1 MITIIDYGLGNL
13 RSVQKSFERA
23 KIKVEISSDL
33 KKIEKAKKLVLP
45 GVGHFGKG
53 MANLKSSGLIE
64 ILNQKVLVDKVPILG
79 ICLGM
84 QLMTEYSQESN
95 SEGLGWI
102 EADTIRFE
110 KDNSKKF
117 KVPHIGWN
125 SIDIINEN
133 SLLDKIKNDSQYYFV
148 HTYYVICKNKSEVM
162 TESEYGIKFH
172 SSFRKDN
179 VFGVQFHPEKS
190 FSVGLQM
197 LENFSKI

>member
-23 KIKVEISSDL
+23 NLNVKISNDLNEIN
-33 KKIEKAKKLVLP
+33 KADKLVLP

-53 MANLKSSGLIE
+53 MKNLKSSGLIDV
-64 ILNQKVLVDKVPILG
+64 LNERVLIKKTPILG

-84 QLMTEYSQESN
+84 QLMTKYSEEGN

-102 EADTIRFE
+102 DASTIRFQKDVE
-110 KDNSKKF
+110 KKY

-125 SIDIINEN
+125 SIDIINDN
-133 SLLDKIKNDSQYYFV
+133 PFLNKIKNDSQYYFV
-148 HTYYVICKNKSEVM
+148 HTYYVLCKNKKEVM
-162 TESEYGIKFH
+162 TESDYGVKFH
-172 SSFRKDN
+172 SSFQKDN

>member
-23 KIKVEISSDL
+23 NLNVKISNDLNEIN
-33 KKIEKAKKLVLP
+33 KADKLVLP

-53 MANLKSSGLIE
+53 MKNLKSSGLIDV
-64 ILNQKVLVDKVPILG
+64 LNERVLIKKTPILG

-84 QLMTEYSQESN
+84 QLMTKYSEEGN

-102 EADTIRFE
+102 DASTIRFQKDIE
-110 KDNSKKF
+110 KKY

-125 SIDIINEN
+125 SIDIINDN
-133 SLLDKIKNDSQYYFV
+133 PFLNKIKNNSQYYFV
-148 HTYYVICKNKSEVM
+148 HTYYVLCKKKKEVM
-162 TESEYGIKFH
+162 TESNYGIKFH
-172 SSFRKDN
+172 SSFQKDN